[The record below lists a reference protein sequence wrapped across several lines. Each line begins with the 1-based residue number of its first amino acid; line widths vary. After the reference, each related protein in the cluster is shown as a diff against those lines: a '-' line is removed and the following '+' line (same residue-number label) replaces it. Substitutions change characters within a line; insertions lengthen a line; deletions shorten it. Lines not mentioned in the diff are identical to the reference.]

1 VAALMIHESGRYW
14 NSTWEPPVHE
24 RDLPFDRQAAAAAV
38 SPAVS
43 LFAVQH
49 GSGPPDGWLA
59 ALLTKSG

>member
-1 VAALMIHESGRYW
+1 
-14 NSTWEPPVHE
+14 VHE